1 MGRKYEFGKTWWGKE
16 WIKAL
21 ESIDEDT
28 NRLPRGRSYAKN
40 GHVISI
46 NISSDA
52 VVNARVQ
59 GTRPRPYREK
69 IRMNLF
75 GVKEIEK
82 IQEIINLRPDLASQ
96 LLVGNLPEELNE
108 LLEEKGVHLFPRSW
122 KEIDAECTCPD
133 WANPCKHLAAVY
145 YIIAQELDKDPFLI
159 FELHGVS
166 KDRLMDMAKIVGK
179 KNDSMFIGKTQ
190 VRDTKEMQAPAL
202 PEEEYDVEKSL
213 RILEDNPPFYQK
225 GNFKEILKKFYKT
238 FLIVQTQKELFRETK
253 SPYLKETEFQVLYLP
268 DGPFIKINGDITEL
282 PFSKKKIPFST
293 FYNFMSGISVF
304 DNKND
309 SKSVRFFKKAFAFSY
324 TLLKMGAI
332 IPKAVK
338 INENGDFKIEY
349 HPALHD
355 NAVRAYLDYLN
366 SIAPKYF
373 VVNKDGMIL
382 KRNLVADYIVS
393 LILSEYIKSLN
404 IPKEDKI
411 TKTFFNG
418 EVFEVKKFED
428 KHIFTSVSNWL
439 EPFYVGGGNY
449 SIVVLI
455 EEQGKN
461 DKFTLHLGVQNNQDP
476 LESPMTFSK
485 FRNSNASFADKENI
499 MKQLGII
506 AKYSPFTAKVAK
518 YEKPISLTLEELGKF
533 ITKGRF
539 IFEILGVK
547 VLLPKEFK
555 NILKPSLTLN
565 ASLKNGNWKKTYMN
579 LTELLDFNWEISID
593 GETISFYE
601 LLKLSKKSSEIIKL
615 RNKYL
620 LVDTDELHRIVKRI
634 EEGIP
639 SISNYEA
646 VQAILG
652 GELGGVKID
661 FSKDLKE
668 FLKSFRKVKNI
679 RPPKTLKNTQL
690 RKYQERGFKWLYT
703 YLEKGLGVC
712 LADDMGLGKTIQA
725 ISTVLKEKENKK
737 LKSPALVVAPLTLVE
752 NWKNEIERFAP
763 KLNVSIYYG
772 PFRKLQI
779 SDVDIVLT
787 TYGVVRSDAKKLK
800 DVKWSLIIIDEAQ
813 NVKNPNASQTKAVK
827 SLKSHG
833 RIALTGTPIENRLL
847 ELWSIFDFLM
857 PGYLGNREKFI
868 KEFSIPIEKYGNLE
882 VAQRLQKVTAPF
894 LMRRL
899 KTDKTIIKDLP
910 EKIVSNEYVQLKE
923 EQASLYREI
932 VKNESKKIF
941 GEIGDMERK
950 GAIFRLLVSLKQVCN
965 HPINYTKNGV
975 PIPSASGKA
984 ERTIEILKNI
994 LENNEKAVIFTQ
1006 YREMGKILFEMV
1018 KNSLKVEP
1026 LFFHGGLSRRKRTE
1040 MVKDF
1045 QEKHCYPIMII
1056 TIKAGGTG
1064 LNLTAANHVIHYDL
1078 WWNPAVENQGT
1089 DRTFRIGQTKNVVIH
1104 RMITIG
1110 TLEEK
1115 IDKMIQKKQ
1124 KLANSIITTGE
1135 KWITELSDEELQ
1147 DLFQLEK

>member
-16 WIKAL
+16 WVKAL
-21 ESIDEDT
+21 ESIDKDT

-46 NISSDA
+46 NVSSDA
-52 VVNARVQ
+52 VVIAKVQ

-75 GVKEIEK
+75 GLKEIEK
-82 IQEIINLRPDLASQ
+82 IQEIIDLRPDLASQ
-96 LLVGNLPEELNE
+96 LLIGNLPEELNK
-108 LLEEKGVHLFPRSW
+108 LLDEKGVHLFPRSW
-122 KEIDAECTCPD
+122 EEIDAECTCPD

-159 FELHGVS
+159 FEMHGVS
-166 KDRLMDMAKIVGK
+166 KTRLMDMAKIVGK
-179 KNDSMFIGKTQ
+179 KNENMFIEKTQ
-190 VRDTKEMQAPAL
+190 VRDTDEIQAPKL
-202 PEEEYDVEKSL
+202 PEEKYDVGKSL
-213 RILEDNPPFYQK
+213 NILEDNPPFYQK
-225 GNFKEILKKFYKT
+225 GNFKEVLRKFYKT
-238 FLIVQTQKELFRETK
+238 FLIVQTQEELFRETH

-268 DGPFIKINGDITEL
+268 DNPFIKINGDVTEL
-282 PFSKKKIPFST
+282 PFSKGKISFST
-293 FYNFMSGISVF
+293 FYNFMSGISIF
-304 DNKND
+304 ENKND

-324 TLLKMGAI
+324 TLLKMRAI

-338 INENGDFKIEY
+338 VNENGDFKIEY
-349 HPALHD
+349 HPALYD
-355 NAVRAYLDYLN
+355 DAVKAYLDYLN
-366 SIAPKYF
+366 SIAPKYL
-373 VVNKDGMIL
+373 VVNKSGMVL
-382 KRNLVADYIVS
+382 KRNFVADYIIS
-393 LILSEYIKSLN
+393 LILSEYIKNLN

-411 TKTFFNG
+411 AKVFFNG
-418 EVFEVKKFED
+418 DVFEVKKFED

-439 EPFYVGGGNY
+439 EPFYVGRGNY

-455 EEQGKN
+455 EAQGRN
-461 DKFTLHLGVQNNQDP
+461 DKFTLQLEVQNNQDP

-485 FRNSNASFADKENI
+485 FRNSNASFADKENV

-506 AKYSPFTAKVAK
+506 AKHSPFTAKAAK
-518 YEKPISLTLEELGKF
+518 YEKPISLTLEELGEF
-533 ITKGRF
+533 VTKGRF
-539 IFEILGVK
+539 SLEMLGVK

-555 NILKPSLTLN
+555 SILKPTLTLS

-579 LTELLDFNWEISID
+579 LVELLDFNWKISID
-593 GETISFYE
+593 GETISFHE
-601 LLKLSKKSSEIIKL
+601 LLKLSKKSSGIIKL

-634 EEGIP
+634 EGGIP
-639 SISNYEA
+639 SISNHEA
-646 VQAILG
+646 LQVILG

-668 FLKSFRKVKNI
+668 FLEDFRKVKNI
-679 RPPKTLKNTQL
+679 RPPKTLNAQL

-703 YLEKGLGVC
+703 YSEKGFGVC
-712 LADDMGLGKTIQA
+712 LADDMGLGKTVQA

-752 NWKNEIERFAP
+752 NWKNEIEKFAP
-763 KLNVSIYYG
+763 KLNISIYYG
-772 PFRKLQI
+772 PFRKLKTNG
-779 SDVDIVLT
+779 VDIVLT
-787 TYGVVRSDAKKLK
+787 TYGVVRSDAEKLK
-800 DVKWSLIIIDEAQ
+800 GIEWSLIIIDEAQ
-813 NVKNPNASQTKAVK
+813 NVKNPNTFQAKAVK

-868 KEFSIPIEKYGNLE
+868 KEYSIPIEKYGNLE
-882 VAQRLQKVTAPF
+882 VAQRLQRVTAPF

-941 GEIGDMERK
+941 GEIEDIERK
-950 GAIFRLLVSLKQVCN
+950 GAIFRLLISLKQVCN
-965 HPINYTKNGV
+965 HPIHYTKNGV
-975 PIPSASGKA
+975 PVPSASGKA
-984 ERTIEILKNI
+984 ERTIEILRDI
-994 LENNEKAVIFTQ
+994 LENDEKAVIFTQ
-1006 YREMGKILFEMV
+1006 YREMGKLLFDMV
-1018 KNSLKVEP
+1018 KNALKVEP
-1026 LFFHGGLSRRKRTE
+1026 LFFHGGLSRKKRTE

-1045 QEKHCYPIMII
+1045 QGKHHYPIMII

-1089 DRTFRIGQTKNVVIH
+1089 DRTFRIGQTKNVIVH
-1104 RMITIG
+1104 RMITVG

-1124 KLANSIITTGE
+1124 ELANSIITAGE